1 MMGVPDHKTK
11 IVCTI
16 GPACSSEPALER
28 LLRAGMAVARLNFA
42 HGALKDHRELIGRI
56 RRIASRLGVP
66 CMILG
71 DLPGPKIRL
80 GRLAKEP
87 LVLKKGSRVVL
98 TPHPSPA
105 APDRIPVGYARLAQ
119 SVSAGKTIYLND
131 GFVQLEVEEIVG
143 EEVRCLVVIGGELL
157 SSKGVNIPEA
167 ELDLDP
173 ITEKDQA
180 AIECGLSEGIDAFSL
195 SFVRR
200 ARDIHALRDLFQRK
214 GASAFVV
221 AKIERSEAIEH
232 IDELLEAADAVMI
245 ARGDMGVQI
254 PLEDVPAVQ
263 KRLIR
268 KANLA
273 AKPVITATQ
282 MLASMTENT
291 RPTRAEVSDVANA
304 VLDGT
309 DAVMLSEETA
319 IGKYPV
325 EAVEVLARILASAE
339 RHREGIAFF
348 WHLADLFRKDPD
360 RRHAAVEDIVSLNAV
375 ETAEALDARCIV
387 TPTVRGDMARRISRF
402 KPCRWILALTQA
414 EPERNFLSLSYG
426 VCPILATGADKG
438 PDSLRELISGVF
450 ACEKGARIVVA
461 GRRIHGPAD
470 EIESIRILT
479 L

>member
-1 MMGVPDHKTK
+1 MRVPDHKTK

-16 GPACSSEPALER
+16 GPACSSEAVLER
-28 LLRAGMAVARLNFA
+28 LCTAGMTVARLNFA
-42 HGALKDHRELIGRI
+42 HGALEDHREVIRRI
-56 RRIASRLGVP
+56 RRVASRLAVP

-98 TPHPSPA
+98 TPHPCPA
-105 APDRIPVGYARLAQ
+105 AVERIPVGYARLAQ

-131 GFVQLEVEEIVG
+131 GFVQLEVEEVVG
-143 EEVRCLVVIGGELL
+143 EEVHCLVVIGGELL

-167 ELDLDP
+167 GLDLDP
-173 ITEKDQA
+173 ITEKDEA

-200 ARDIHALRDLFQRK
+200 ARDIHALRDLFEKK
-214 GASAFVV
+214 GATAFVV

-325 EAVEVLARILASAE
+325 EAVEVLARVLVSAE

-348 WHLADLFRKDPD
+348 SHLTDLFRKDLD

-375 ETAEALDARCIV
+375 ETAEALDAGCIV
-387 TPTVRGDMARRISRF
+387 TPGPRGEMARRISRF
-402 KPCRWILALTQA
+402 KPCRWILALTEA

-426 VCPILATGADKG
+426 VYPIRASSTDRGHDSLGELIPEELACDKG
-438 PDSLRELISGVF
+438 T
-450 ACEKGARIVVA
+450 RIVVA
-461 GRRIHGPAD
+461 GRRTHGPAE